1 MSALARMDISDST
14 VDRLDLDNNLNEP
27 NVVTKYSLAAEIA
40 NGVMKQVVSLVV
52 VGARIID
59 ICARGDELILAETKK
74 VHKKEERGI
83 ARPTCLCVNNIVR
96 NSTPVDEEDAVVI
109 KEGDMVKID
118 LGVHIDGY
126 IAALAHTVIAT
137 NNLSSPTT
145 GRAADVVC
153 AAHYAAL
160 AAANLLQPGASAADI
175 TGAISA
181 IAAHYNCTPVHSTFS
196 RQVKRFL
203 LAGGNTIPNSL
214 EPEFENAAES
224 QDAAQDIEA
233 GDVYLI
239 DVVLSTGDGSVKD
252 IHQQR
257 PNVLVRDVN
266 RFYNL
271 KSASS
276 RRTLSTVSENFSV
289 FPFPTRAL
297 FAHGAAHRIGVQE
310 CLAHALIVPEWMQID
325 PSASHVARFSMT
337 VLVRGASRGTLRIT
351 ADDLPL
357 PYVHS
362 EIDIAACNYASAVQ
376 KASSKGAKSKALP
389 APAATAEMDL
399 S

>member
-14 VDRLDLDNNLNEP
+14 IDRLDLDNNLNEA
-27 NVVTKYSLAAEIA
+27 NVVTKYTLAAEIA
-40 NGVMKQVVSLVV
+40 NGVMKQIVPLVV

-59 ICARGDELILAETKK
+59 ICARGDELILAETSK

-96 NSTPVDEEDAVVI
+96 NSTPVDEEDAI
-109 KEGDMVKID
+109 LLKEGDMVKID
-118 LGVHIDGY
+118 LGVHVDGY
-126 IAALAHTVIAT
+126 IAVLAHTTFAT
-137 NNLSSPTT
+137 ANLSSPIT

-153 AAHYAAL
+153 ATHYAAL
-160 AAANLLQPGASAADI
+160 AAVNLLQPGASASDI
-175 TGAISA
+175 TSAISG
-181 IAAHYNCTPVHSTFS
+181 IAAHFGCTPIHSSFS

-203 LAGGNTIPNSL
+203 LSGGNTIPNSL
-214 EPEFENAAES
+214 EPEFENVAES
-224 QDAAQDIEA
+224 QDVEQRIEA
-233 GDVYLI
+233 GSAYVI
-239 DVVLSTGDGSVKD
+239 DVVLSTGNGSVKD

-276 RRTLSTVSENFSV
+276 RRTLHTVSENFSV

-310 CLAHALIVPEWMQID
+310 CLAHALLVPEWMQIES
-325 PSASHVARFSMT
+325 SASHVARFSMT
-337 VLVRGASRGTLRIT
+337 VLVRGANRGNLRIT
-351 ADDLPL
+351 TDTLPL

-362 EIDIAACNYASAVQ
+362 DVDIATCQHAVAVQ
-376 KASSKGAKSKALP
+376 KPSKAGQSKALP